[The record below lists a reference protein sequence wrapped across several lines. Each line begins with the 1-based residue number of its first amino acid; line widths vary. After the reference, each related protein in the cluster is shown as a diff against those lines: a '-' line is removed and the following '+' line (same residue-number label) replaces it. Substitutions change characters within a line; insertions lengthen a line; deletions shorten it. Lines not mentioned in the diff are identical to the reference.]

1 METISRTNDTAP
13 RPVVTLEQLHTFV
26 AVARHEHVTRAAET
40 IHLSQGAVSQQ
51 LMLLERALGVQ
62 LFERTGRRLR
72 LTDAGRRIQETA
84 IAALASVNAVEE
96 TAAAY
101 RRLDSGRIRIAASNT
116 TGIYRLPE
124 WIAGFAD
131 RHPHVEITM
140 ALVNTAEAISRLRSG
155 AVDCAVVEGPFDDTG
170 LRVLTLEQ
178 DELVITCAAS
188 HPLAELR
195 RLSAGDLARYRYLCR
210 ESGSGTEE
218 LAARLLGDAYRLGP
232 VLEFGQADVVHAA
245 VRAGLGYAVLS
256 RAIVN
261 EDAAA
266 GRLVILRLG
275 ERTGLRREFRAVV
288 RATSRLPSL
297 EALWQHL
304 ADFTATTVDADQTEQ
319 PRSS

>member
-1 METISRTNDTAP
+1 MSQAEDLPP

-26 AVARHEHVTRAAET
+26 AVARREHVTRAAET

-62 LFERTGRRLR
+62 LFERARRRLH
-72 LTDAGRRIQETA
+72 LTEAGRRVQESA
-84 IAALASVNAVEE
+84 IAALAAVNAVEE
-96 TAAAY
+96 AAAAY
-101 RRLDSGRIRIAASNT
+101 RRLDTGRIRIAASNT

-131 RHPHVEITM
+131 QHPRIEITM
-140 ALVNTAEAISRLRSG
+140 ALVNTAEAISRLRS
-155 AVDCAVVEGPFDDTG
+155 AEIDCAVVEGPFDDAG

-178 DELVITCAAS
+178 DELVITCSAT
-188 HPLAELR
+188 HPLAGLR
-195 RLSAGDLARYRYLCR
+195 RVSANDLARHRYLCR
-210 ESGSGTEE
+210 EAGSGTEE
-218 LAARLLGDAYRLGP
+218 LAAQLLGDAYRHGP

-261 EDAAA
+261 EDAAS

-275 ERTGLRREFRAVV
+275 KRVGLQREFRAVV
-288 RATSRLPSL
+288 RASTRLPAI
-297 EALWQHL
+297 EALWRHL
-304 ADFTATTVDADQTEQ
+304 AAVTAATLERQQSQNEY
-319 PRSS
+319 